1 MIIIIAII
9 SSILTN
15 NITKLT
21 AITVIISNYPRDIIS
36 LIYSPNTYDKVDIII
51 NIIVDITAA
60 SHAITRNTLYIRKL
74 VISLHNTYLRSIGS
88 LNSSTTHTFKT
99 IALIIIIKP
108 SLLALKK

>member
-1 MIIIIAII
+1 MQQSFKALLEIRNVVTYKVSFHTRTSLVTTKVLLLPTLFIVIVITT

-51 NIIVDITAA
+51 NIIVDIIAA
-60 SHAITRNTLYIRKL
+60 SYTIIRNTLCVRGL
-74 VISLHNTYLRSIGS
+74 AIS
-88 LNSSTTHTFKT
+88 
-99 IALIIIIKP
+99 
-108 SLLALKK
+108 